1 MERGNGAEHKPPPKR
16 ARVAGVAGDPAA
28 LPTLETPAAAP
39 HKRKRGWPRKHPL
52 PNDQLQQRGAQA
64 QAALLA
70 AAPGAQQPS
79 ATPAPTPAEA
89 LTPPS
94 ARSFDARTIDASRM
108 RELLAQQ
115 AAASGR
121 PLSELWQE
129 ARRVVLQHSLAQ
141 LVHSLEATRPPPV
154 EHAKPTAGVSYVVE
168 SESRQVGA
176 GGLRPLPH
184 LVIRPPGLQEVSSPR
199 VEKMLRCVE
208 RESVAVATMPL
219 KEENMMKNYLLQPQ
233 RRRQLLQEAGA
244 ALSLE
249 AGAAAV
255 ESLLR
260 DRAFICLH
268 YHLDA
273 AGALHACRTDGSSGG
288 DGSAGGDSAVGSV
301 RASEAEGG
309 GTASGA
315 TPSSMQQQ
323 RRQRRKE
330 DLGISDSNMQLGIL
344 IRKGVG
350 GTCPLRAQAR
360 RMAGLLSALLGEPP
374 AEPAAPAEPPAPA
387 AAGAL
392 AAPGAAGAGMAG
404 TGVTEPARLPSAATP
419 DKAAA
424 IVDALVG
431 AVEASA
437 ATQQLLQP
445 APLAEVPQTP
455 LSGEVLAPAPTL
467 VTSLDI
473 PSPATVSSDSSP
485 LVSLQPAASAVLSAT
500 CSSGMEVHAAEHGGQ
515 ALPHSSAAVLQPLHS
530 PGQQQSS
537 SDDDLEEGEIPQSG
551 LTEPVKEASP
561 VPGQPTQP
569 PVQAAVSGLERVLS
583 AGQDLGLSG
592 GQDPSSMH
600 VAAHAAEEL
609 AGEEGVEEL
618 LQEMEEESAEE
629 AQSTAAGGSSGSG
642 AAPAAVRGGGAA
654 STSSGGAPLQQP
666 RLSLYTFSL
675 RLELYVE
682 QETWNRLDS
691 EARNV
696 LHTVARCMERLLLER
711 LAAFNLRRLREY
723 ASRLQATVGAA
734 SLGSPLARLLLG
746 CTAAVRQCSGD
757 PIAEVGPG
765 GAASAGSGTPVGEA
779 GLSQPRP
786 EAPPGGNYYAA
797 VALAAACAA
806 AADAAQLPRAGLQ
819 VPWPFYFIGTRDCFS
834 YHLVPRMSTVQ
845 ADGRTFLRSEWFFPP
860 GQLPS
865 DYHQVVGGQVLQG
878 QHQPQQDAPVG
889 QLDQG
894 AEARQ
899 ERGLRSGESAQAAPD
914 EGAPEEGVEMGQ
926 HHQLDQSGSRGAA
939 ATGTNGCSR
948 PEEQASCRAG
958 AASGAHALL
967 PVGCTTYV
975 EVFTAAEVAAIEAAC
990 DGLDAH
996 ASDGLLPDSCF
1007 HRTSTKGGMAKRTKY
1022 FFGARYSW
1030 TREQLAQPN
1039 ARIAG
1044 GVRVDVPPL
1053 PRCLRELAEAPL
1065 VAAGLVP
1072 PGFVDSIACNMYH
1085 DGSEGLQSH
1094 FDDAARFS
1102 QPIFSLRLFS
1112 DCRLSFGT
1120 QLYGSTN
1127 GAFCIPLPHG
1137 AVLVLEKGSY
1147 AANGVKHCVRP
1158 MDMAGKSAALVL
1170 RRINPEARL
1179 AAEQLHLEET
1189 AEWMARLSLVHDPLC
1204 CAAPAPGMLSGHGRG
1219 GRPAPAA
1226 ARREVWRCIGSM
1238 VAQVEQRCQ
1247 QEQADGITAQ
1257 LTLVSA
1263 VRKVEAASRLGL
1275 DLSHSGPAEVFSV
1288 LDDLLSWAERLERQQ
1303 QRPGCRATPP
1313 APPPPLPRRPVAPSA
1328 AEEVTRCLDVMV
1340 RAVEA
1345 VDRQER
1351 MAVCEVAASMV
1362 ECVERRSAWVAGGCQ
1377 GTQPA
1382 YVALQLC
1389 GTRRAR
1395 TARKLLHADATPASS
1410 PAALATAGGVDFRRV
1425 ALLAHVIAGQQ
1436 LLASSATAGL
1446 PAAEVRTVTAAVQQQ
1461 LGLANEAALRQA
1473 LLAAAGGCA
1482 TGMAANGP
1490 VVLTSQQQQAAVAL
1504 VASALATRQLGALP
1518 APQH

>member
-1 MERGNGAEHKPPPKR
+1 
-16 ARVAGVAGDPAA
+16 
-28 LPTLETPAAAP
+28 
-39 HKRKRGWPRKHPL
+39 
-52 PNDQLQQRGAQA
+52 
-64 QAALLA
+64 
-70 AAPGAQQPS
+70 
-79 ATPAPTPAEA
+79 
-89 LTPPS
+89 
-94 ARSFDARTIDASRM
+94 M

-168 SESRQVGA
+168 SESRQVGT

-723 ASRLQATVGAA
+723 ASRLQATV
-734 SLGSPLARLLLG
+734 
-746 CTAAVRQCSGD
+746 
-757 PIAEVGPG
+757 
-765 GAASAGSGTPVGEA
+765 
-779 GLSQPRP
+779 
-786 EAPPGGNYYAA
+786 
-797 VALAAACAA
+797 
-806 AADAAQLPRAGLQ
+806 
-819 VPWPFYFIGTRDCFS
+819 PWPFYFIGTRDCFS

-1007 HRTSTKGGMAKRTKY
+1007 HRTSTKARTGTAYLPHRAPLPADVSILDHLLCSTDAPLPSTQGGMAKRTKY

-1238 VAQVEQRCQ
+1238 VA
-1247 QEQADGITAQ
+1247 QADGITAQ